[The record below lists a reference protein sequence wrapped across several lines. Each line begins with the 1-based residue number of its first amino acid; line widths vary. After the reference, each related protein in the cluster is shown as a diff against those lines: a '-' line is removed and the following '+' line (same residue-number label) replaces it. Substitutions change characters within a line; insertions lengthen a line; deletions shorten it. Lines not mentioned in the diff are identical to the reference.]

1 MAFEIQLCQNNS
13 ETNKIGKDLVV
24 LATLSGT
31 LKNGTSIIDPTI
43 LIESNT
49 VPLCNYAIINSFG
62 RKYFV
67 KDINSV
73 KNNLWELSMHVDV
86 LDSYINEIKAT
97 KAIISR
103 NEFEYNLYLNDDRW
117 WLSQQRFVTTKTFE
131 GGYGSFQNT
140 ENVLLITG

>member
-1 MAFEIQLCQNNS
+1 M
-13 ETNKIGKDLVV
+13 
-24 LATLSGT
+24 
-31 LKNGTSIIDPTI
+31 
-43 LIESNT
+43 
-49 VPLCNYAIINSFG
+49 PLCNYAIINSFG